1 MTLYSTFFPWP
12 PRVTLGR
19 LLPHA
24 RGLEFKPRR
33 GGFPSGAKK
42 EWGLSPKANVRV
54 LHTAQLDVTTVR
66 RRGGVEEI
74 RNEVRARIEL
84 IKPQSRNED
93 LKMLAINIDVMDPVN
108 KAIIEEAKRE
118 I

>member
-1 MTLYSTFFPWP
+1 M
-12 PRVTLGR
+12 VTLGR

-54 LHTAQLDVTTVR
+54 LHIAQLDVSDEDDDEAEDINPWEV
-66 RRGGVEEI
+66 
-74 RNEVRARIEL
+74 NEVE
-84 IKPQSRNED
+84 NEVD
-93 LKMLAINIDVMDPVN
+93 DED
-108 KAIIEEAKRE
+108 
-118 I
+118 